1 MGNNMNHVNKMN
13 NDDYLDELGKNLQI
27 FLENLVMNEERHE
40 EMCTAKRMLE
50 ELQKNTGVPV
60 KVRSEVG
67 TFFEGGEL
75 RAEFHYLHVQGMEQF
90 SQVLTLADEMEIVPM
105 NEEKLEV
112 RLRFFE
118 MHKSAQDNDQQ
129 MKR

>member
-1 MGNNMNHVNKMN
+1 
-13 NDDYLDELGKNLQI
+13 
-27 FLENLVMNEERHE
+27 
-40 EMCTAKRMLE
+40 
-50 ELQKNTGVPV
+50 
-60 KVRSEVG
+60 
-67 TFFEGGEL
+67 
-75 RAEFHYLHVQGMEQF
+75 MEQF
-90 SQVLTLADEMEIVPM
+90 SQILTLADEMEIVPM